1 MPREHGSGQRRTL
14 ADSTLAMATSAVSGD
29 MSRWTAGSAQQEASA
44 TRAVA
49 ETALHHIQ
57 ACVGG
62 GAMGSAAVAVAMAS
76 ATVAAATEAL
86 EKIEAAA
93 SEGWDGE

>member
-1 MPREHGSGQRRTL
+1 
-14 ADSTLAMATSAVSGD
+14 
-29 MSRWTAGSAQQEASA
+29 
-44 TRAVA
+44 
-49 ETALHHIQ
+49 
-57 ACVGG
+57 
-62 GAMGSAAVAVAMAS
+62 MGSAAVAVAMAS